1 MREPLLALGILVLV
15 GVTLWLWLA
24 SRQLRARRTGA
35 ADLVETYHARGAGAL
50 VLAFTT
56 PDCVPCKTVQ
66 RPALEALEQQY
77 PGRIV
82 IGEVD
87 ALIEPQLAARF
98 GILTVPSTVV
108 IGPAGDVR
116 AINNGTATAERLATQ
131 VGLNGQPGDIGV

>member
-1 MREPLLALGILVLV
+1 
-15 GVTLWLWLA
+15 
-24 SRQLRARRTGA
+24 
-35 ADLVETYHARGAGAL
+35 
-50 VLAFTT
+50 
-56 PDCVPCKTVQ
+56 
-66 RPALEALEQQY
+66 
-77 PGRIV
+77 
-82 IGEVD
+82 VD